1 MADTTTIIKSWCA
14 AAGMPEP
21 SNGECH
27 ALAVALATQVA
38 PAAVAVPDE
47 HEAFE
52 AWATQHAKTRGWLSL
67 VREGESYA
75 GCFSQTAWSAWQA
88 RAALSATPA
97 EVQAEP
103 VAIPND
109 LIESVD
115 AWFAKNTGLGGC
127 SDKDAAELA
136 AIFTAPQAQP
146 ADALTQAAL
155 DVLAE
160 RRRQVEV
167 EGWTPERDDQYVHGD
182 MASAAGCYAMYT
194 LAFLKG
200 DPHHTWPW
208 DKAWWKPSPDPR
220 RNRVKACA
228 LLLAEIER
236 LDRAA
241 MAAAQ
246 EGGNAAKEA

>member
-146 ADALTQAAL
+146 ADALDAARWRAL
-155 DVLAE
+155 LACG
-160 RRRQVEV
+160 RIRLFGTAGVNGSGIHDPSQL
-167 EGWTPERDDQYVHGD
+167 TPHNEPYGNYVHFGAEFWSTFPD
-182 MASAAGCYAMYT
+182 QDYYNTKENPAYARAT
-194 LAFLKG
+194 LTEFA
-200 DPHHTWPW
+200 D
-208 DKAWWKPSPDPR
+208 
-220 RNRVKACA
+220 AC
-228 LLLAEIER
+228 
-236 LDRAA
+236 RAA

-246 EGGNAAKEA
+246 KGGAA